1 MNKTANRSLSGE
13 RDLLRRRKDFPILED
28 SIYLVS
34 HSMGAMP
41 RKAFEYVKQYATE
54 WAAKGL
60 IAYEKWEPMVLEM
73 GNLIGRLFNAPKDCV
88 VMHQN
93 VSTLVSIVLSS
104 IFQPGG
110 RSKVVYTELNFP
122 SVHYNFA
129 MHRKLGMSVDL
140 VRSPDGIV
148 IPTEK
153 FIRAIDEKTL
163 AVVIDHGVFR
173 SSFLQ
178 DVKAIARA
186 AHAKGAMVI
195 VDAYQ
200 TVGCVPFDV
209 QEWDVDFL
217 LGGSHKWLCGG
228 PGAAYLYVN
237 PRILQQ
243 MEPRITG
250 WFSHKRPFGFEM
262 DMDFADNAMRFAT
275 GTPAIAS
282 LFAAKAGIETILAVG
297 VERIRAKSLRLTT
310 KIIRMAEEYGLR
322 VNTPKD
328 AGQRAGMVC
337 IDFPGAEAAE
347 RELLRRKFHIDY
359 RPQCGLRVSA
369 HFYTTDDE
377 IDALF
382 SELRQ
387 LRKRK

>member
-1 MNKTANRSLSGE
+1 MKTQTLSAE
-13 RDLLRRRKDFPILED
+13 RDLARWRKEFPILQD
-28 SIYLVS
+28 TIYLVS

-41 RKAFEYVKQYATE
+41 RQAFDNLRQYGLE
-54 WAAKGL
+54 WSTKGL
-60 IAYEKWEPMVLEM
+60 LAYEKWEPMVLEM
-73 GNLIGRLFNAPKDCV
+73 GNLIGGLFNAQKDCV

-93 VSTLVSIVLSS
+93 VSTLVSIALSS
-104 IFQPGG
+104 ILQPGG

-129 MHRKLGMSVDL
+129 MHRKLGMHVEL

-153 FIRAIDEKTL
+153 FIRAIDDKTL

-173 SSFLQ
+173 SSYLQ
-178 DVKAIARA
+178 DVKAIAKA
-186 AHAKGAMVI
+186 ARAKGAYVI

-200 TVGCVPFDV
+200 TVGCVPIDV
-209 QEWDVDFL
+209 QDWDVDFL

-228 PGAAYLYVN
+228 PGAAYMYVN
-237 PRILQQ
+237 PKVLKHL
-243 MEPRITG
+243 EPRITG

-262 DMDFADNAMRFAT
+262 DMEFADNAMRFAT

-282 LFAAKAGIETILAVG
+282 LFAAKAGIEIINAVG
-297 VERIRAKSLRLTT
+297 PDRIRAKSQRLTQ
-310 KIIRMAEEYGLR
+310 KIVNLAEENGFR
-322 VNTPKD
+322 VNSPKD
-328 AGQRAGMVC
+328 PKQRAGMVC
-337 IDFPGAEAAE
+337 VDFPGAEQAE
-347 RELLRRKFHIDY
+347 RELVRRKFHIDY
-359 RPQCGLRVSA
+359 RPRCGLRVSA

-382 SELRQ
+382 RELRQ
-387 LRKRK
+387 LRKKK

>member
-1 MNKTANRSLSGE
+1 MTVVKTLLNE
-13 RDLLRRRKDFPILED
+13 RDLVKWRQEFPILQN

-41 RKAFEYVKQYATE
+41 RRAFDYLKQYAVE
-54 WAAKGL
+54 WSTKGL
-60 IAYEKWEPMVLEM
+60 MAYETWEPLVLQM
-73 GNLIGRLFNAPKDCV
+73 GNLIGRLFNAQKDCV

-129 MHRKLGMSVDL
+129 MHRKLGMQVDL

-173 SSFLQ
+173 SSYLQ
-178 DVKAIARA
+178 DVKAIAKA
-186 AHAKGAMVI
+186 AHAKGAYVI

-200 TVGCVPFDV
+200 TVGVVPFDV

-228 PGAAYLYVN
+228 PGAAYMYVN
-237 PRILQQ
+237 PRILKQL
-243 MEPRITG
+243 EPRITG
-250 WFSHKRPFGFEM
+250 WFSHRRPFGFEM
-262 DMDFADNAMRFAT
+262 EMEFADNAMRFAT

-282 LFAAKAGIETILAVG
+282 LFAARAGIEIINEVG
-297 VERIRAKSLRLTT
+297 VDRIRAKNLRLTAKLINT
-310 KIIRMAEEYGLR
+310 AEENGLR
-322 VNTPKD
+322 VNSPTDPKV
-328 AGQRAGMVC
+328 RAGMVC
-337 IDFPGAEAAE
+337 IDFPGADRAE
-347 RELLRRKFHIDY
+347 KELLKRKFHVDY
-359 RPQCGLRVSA
+359 RPRCGLRVSP

-387 LRKRK
+387 IRKKR

>member
-1 MNKTANRSLSGE
+1 MKTQTLVSE
-13 RDLLRRRKDFPILED
+13 RDLSRWRKEFPILQETV
-28 SIYLVS
+28 YLVS

-41 RKAFEYVKQYATE
+41 QKAFDYLRQYASE
-54 WAAKGL
+54 WSTKGL
-60 IAYEKWEPMVLEM
+60 LAYEKWEPMVLDM
-73 GNLIGRLFNAPKDCV
+73 GNLIGRLFNAEKDCV

-93 VSTLVSIVLSS
+93 VSTLVSIALSS

-129 MHRKLGMSVDL
+129 MHRNLGLHVEL

-153 FIRAIDEKTL
+153 FIRQIDEKTL

-173 SSFLQ
+173 SSYLQ
-178 DVKAIARA
+178 DVKAIAKA
-186 AHAKGAMVI
+186 AHAKGAYVI

-200 TVGCVPFDV
+200 TVGCVPIDV
-209 QEWDVDFL
+209 QDWDVDVL

-228 PGAAYLYVN
+228 PGASYMYVN
-237 PRILQQ
+237 PKILKR

-262 DMDFADNAMRFAT
+262 NMEFADNAMRFAT

-282 LFAAKAGIETILAVG
+282 LFAARAGIEIINQVG
-297 VERIRAKSLRLTT
+297 PDRIRAKSQ
-310 KIIRMAEEYGLR
+310 RMTQKLVHLAEEHGFR
-322 VNTPKD
+322 VNSPKD
-328 AGQRAGMVC
+328 PKQRAGMVC
-337 IDFPGAEAAE
+337 IDFPGADQAE
-347 RELLRRKFHIDY
+347 RELLRRKFHVDY

-377 IDALF
+377 IDSLF
-382 SELRQ
+382 AELRQ